1 VPHVTEA
8 ENEGPIG
15 PESEASQDPGVIAKK
30 LQFLFETVRKPD
42 GKKYT
47 YREVLDGVVANG
59 GPTLSIGY
67 LSQLVNGV
75 RKNPML
81 DALTAIAAFFKVPLS
96 FFDITTGT
104 TEADAR
110 MKLAARLQSAGVESI
125 AQRAA
130 GLNQGNLKALE
141 TLIDQMRTM
150 QGLPPVEPEPGGS
163 DG

>member
-1 VPHVTEA
+1 MTPA
-8 ENEGPIG
+8 
-15 PESEASQDPGVIAKK
+15 ESETPQDPGVIAKK

-42 GKKYT
+42 GRKYT
-47 YREVLDGVVANG
+47 YREVLDGIIAKG

-81 DALTAIAAFFKVPLS
+81 DALVAIAAFFKVPLS
-96 FFDITTGT
+96 FFDVTTDSA
-104 TEADAR
+104 EAEAR
-110 MKLAARLQSAGVESI
+110 MKLTARLQSAGVESL
-125 AQRAA
+125 AQRAV

-150 QGLPPVEPEPGGS
+150 QGLPPVDHETGGD

>member
-1 VPHVTEA
+1 MTEA
-8 ENEGPIG
+8 ENESFDVPAGQTP
-15 PESEASQDPGVIAKK
+15 QDPGVIASK

-42 GKKYT
+42 GRKYT
-47 YREVLDGVVANG
+47 YREVLDGIAAHG
-59 GPTLSIGY
+59 GPQLSIGY

-75 RKNPML
+75 RRNPML
-81 DALTAIAAFFKVPLS
+81 DALTAIAGFFKVPLS
-96 FFDITTGT
+96 FFDVTTDT

-150 QGLPPVEPEPGGS
+150 QGLPAVEPGDADE
-163 DG
+163 